1 MKKIFNHVSLCTIMV
16 LILLFNAVLLNSQ
29 TKTIKHSQIKSDI
42 TTGKF
47 TVFSKEKPNISTI
60 KVKEISISILGS
72 DEKSIVI
79 SADIKETS
87 SKPASSNF
95 KAVIKSYADEE
106 FIREQITEKEE
117 SEDKVAQVE
126 GDEVMDQEEAQAK
139 TEIEVDPY
147 EKVDEESI
155 PVKMYLEFTIN
166 GSESI
171 HDFYDKDELISIV
184 DGLNEQYRTNLEVA
198 GSGRNVS
205 VRRSSVVKSE
215 MERTVS
221 KRAKVSKSLF
231 EQGMGLGTAGYDVYK
246 FEAELMKDKI
256 LKKNQEKSYTILF
269 DATDIYI
276 SGNKISDKL
285 TSKYRKLL
293 NNFSFEFSDE

>member
-184 DGLNEQYRTNLEVA
+184 DGLNEQYRTNLEVV

-221 KRAKVSKSLF
+221 KRAKVSKPLF

>member
-184 DGLNEQYRTNLEVA
+184 DGLNEQYRTNLEVV

-221 KRAKVSKSLF
+221 KRAKVSESLF

>member
-1 MKKIFNHVSLCTIMV
+1 MKKIFNHVSLCTIIV
-16 LILLFNAVLLNSQ
+16 LILLFSAGLLNSQ
-29 TKTIKHSQIKSDI
+29 TKTIKHSQSKSDL

-47 TVFSKEKPNISTI
+47 TVFSQDKPNITTI

-72 DEKSIVI
+72 DEKNIVI
-79 SADIKETS
+79 SADITESS

-106 FIREQITEKEE
+106 FVREQVTEKEK
-117 SEDKVAQVE
+117 SEDETETAE
-126 GDEVMDQEEAQAK
+126 GDEAVEQETAQVQ
-139 TEIEVDPY
+139 TEIEADPY

-166 GSESI
+166 GSESV

-184 DGLNEQYRTNLEVA
+184 DGLNEQYGTNLEVA

-205 VRRSSVVKSE
+205 VRRSSVIKSE
-215 MERTVS
+215 KGRTVS
-221 KRAKVSKSLF
+221 KRVKVSKSLF
-231 EQGMGLGTAGYDVYK
+231 EQGMGLSTAGYDVYK
-246 FEAELMKDKI
+246 FEAELIKDKL

-269 DATDIYI
+269 DTTDIYI
-276 SGNKISDKL
+276 NGNQISGKL
-285 TSKYRKLL
+285 TSKYRKIFD
-293 NNFSFEFSDE
+293 NFSFEFSDE

>member
-1 MKKIFNHVSLCTIMV
+1 MKKIFNHVSLCTIIV
-16 LILLFNAVLLNSQ
+16 LILLFSAGLLNSQ
-29 TKTIKHSQIKSDI
+29 TKTIKHSQSKSDL

-47 TVFSKEKPNISTI
+47 TVFSQDKPNITTI

-72 DEKSIVI
+72 DEKNIVI
-79 SADIKETS
+79 SADITESS

-106 FIREQITEKEE
+106 FVREQVTEKEK
-117 SEDKVAQVE
+117 SEDDSETAE
-126 GDEVMDQEEAQAK
+126 GDEAVEQETSQVQ
-139 TEIEVDPY
+139 TEIEADPY

-166 GSESI
+166 GSESV

-184 DGLNEQYRTNLEVA
+184 DGLNEQYGTNLEVA

-205 VRRSSVVKSE
+205 VRRSSVIKSE
-215 MERTVS
+215 KGRTVS
-221 KRAKVSKSLF
+221 KRVKVSKSLF
-231 EQGMGLGTAGYDVYK
+231 EQGMGLSTAGYDVYK
-246 FEAELMKDKI
+246 FEAELMKDKL

-269 DATDIYI
+269 DTTDIYI
-276 SGNKISDKL
+276 NGNQISGKL
-285 TSKYRKLL
+285 TSKYRKIFD
-293 NNFSFEFSDE
+293 NFSFEFSDE

>member
-221 KRAKVSKSLF
+221 KRAKVSKPLF

>member
-184 DGLNEQYRTNLEVA
+184 DGLNEQYRTNLEVV